1 MTGSTIAEEIGKHLY
16 ELECGEAHRF
26 SAGAHPD
33 TPRICCGVYTVW
45 DENRLVY
52 VGHAGRAV
60 SGASGTRR
68 TGLADRLYH
77 HSTGRRSGDQFCVYV
92 ADRLVLPSLSGTD
105 LANIASGHLLL
116 DDFVYVYVQDR
127 LSYRLT
133 ITPDV
138 VVARAVEDAA
148 RSGELEAGKPLL
160 NPLPAVRRASKAARA
175 AHIRQRGI

>member
-1 MTGSTIAEEIGKHLY
+1 MTGTIAEPILGHLQ

-33 TPRICCGVYTVW
+33 TPRVCCGVYTVW
-45 DENRLVY
+45 DGSALIY

-60 SGASGTRR
+60 DGATGQRR
-68 TGLADRLYH
+68 TGLADRLHH

-92 ADRLVLPSLSGTD
+92 ADRLVLPALSEADLTD
-105 LANIASGHLLL
+105 VANGHLLL

-127 LSYRLT
+127 LSYRVT

-138 VVARAVEDAA
+138 LVARAVEDAA
-148 RSGELEAGKPLL
+148 RSGELVAGKPAL
-160 NPLPAVRRASKAARA
+160 NPLPALRRPPRTAIAAQ
-175 AHIRQRGI
+175 IRLRGA